1 MPAAKAGLTPC
12 RFVQAPITWTR
23 SAPAAVIGPLL
34 VFVARTVGEP
44 IGSLRALVEDCGLA
58 RSRRHDLRRIQLAR
72 RKQSTSKNFCTF
84 PVGVWSEG
92 SVWITIVRGVLRP
105 ARRSRQ
111 AAASILSAVSVSL
124 AIWRCDDQRT
134 DALAPDSLRK
144 LKPANF
150 RKAVRAHHPTPEP
163 NGARKMKFGL
173 P

>member
-58 RSRRHDLRRIQLAR
+58 RSRRREPRRIQLAR
-72 RKQSTSKNFCTF
+72 LKQSTSKNFCTF
-84 PVGVWSEG
+84 PVGVRGKS
-92 SVWITIVRGVLRP
+92 SVWITIVRGCFE
-105 ARRSRQ
+105 
-111 AAASILSAVSVSL
+111 ASKTL
-124 AIWRCDDQRT
+124 ATGGFDALGCQRIACVWGCDDQRT
-134 DALAPDSLRK
+134 DALAPDSFRK
-144 LKPANF
+144 LNPPASF
-150 RKAVRAHHPTPEP
+150 RKAVGAHDPAHEP